1 MIYFYQTLAIAKD
14 IINKLKGKNNMGED
28 KKWYN
33 PGEDTHAED
42 LEELNKEVLENED
55 TITID
60 GSTLTPPVQEGEL
73 APAGGVTPEQAEQN
87 AKEKK
92 VQEELEVNK

>member
-1 MIYFYQTLAIAKD
+1 MNYFYQTLAISKELL
-14 IINKLKGKNNMGED
+14 NKLKGKNNMEED

-42 LEELNKEVLENED
+42 MDKLNEEVIENEGEPIEE
-55 TITID
+55 T
-60 GSTLTPPVQEGEL
+60 QEGEL
-73 APAGGVTPEQAEQN
+73 APTPAGGVTPEQAEQN